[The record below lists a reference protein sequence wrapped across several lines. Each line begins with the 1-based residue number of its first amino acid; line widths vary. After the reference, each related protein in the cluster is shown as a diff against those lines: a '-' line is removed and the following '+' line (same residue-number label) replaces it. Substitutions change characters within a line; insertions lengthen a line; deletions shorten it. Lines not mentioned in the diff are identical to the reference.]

1 MARINRKELTKL
13 ELVRHATQSFLEHG
27 YTNSSVKTLCKELD
41 MSPGV
46 LTFHFP
52 TKEHLLAELVNLL
65 CDFQWKMME
74 DEAKEGLSSI
84 MALCLELA
92 TMVATCEEDEIARDF
107 YLSAYSSIMCLDII
121 RKNDTER
128 AKRVFATY
136 CPDWTHEQYVEAIII
151 VLGIEFSTLMS
162 SDSTVST
169 DTKISGALNTILTN
183 FNVPEDLRKSK
194 IERVLAMD
202 YRSIG
207 RRVLME
213 FKKYVQES
221 NEQALMKLMK
231 G

>member
-1 MARINRKELTKL
+1 
-13 ELVRHATQSFLEHG
+13 
-27 YTNSSVKTLCKELD
+27 

-52 TKEHLLAELVNLL
+52 TKEHLLAELVDLL

-74 DEAKEGLSSI
+74 EEAKEGFSSI

-92 TMVATCEEDEIARDF
+92 AMVAMCEDDEIARDF
-107 YLSAYSSIMCLDII
+107 YLSSYSSIRCLDII

-128 AKRVFATY
+128 AKKVFAAY
-136 CPDWTHEQYVEAIII
+136 CPNWTHEQFVESVIL

-162 SDSTVST
+162 YDSSVST

-183 FNVPEDLRKSK
+183 YNVPEELRRSK

-202 YRSIG
+202 YRSVG
-207 RRVLME
+207 KRVLME

-221 NEQALMKLMK
+221 NEQALIKLMM